1 MQVRS
6 RFGVQM
12 PHTRPRQ
19 PLLGSKTVSIAS
31 EIIGTHF
38 RYPDYYLVGREKIR
52 EFAKAI
58 QSEDPLHFSE
68 DAAHAAGYPD
78 LVAPL
83 TFIAIAGRQVQLEIF
98 RNFDVGINI
107 ARVIHRDQK
116 IQFHRPIVAGDKLF
130 FDSWLDSVIES
141 HGTVISELRSEVT
154 DDKGEPV
161 MTTVVTMI
169 GEAGG
174 EETNAQVAAIA
185 AAAMRR

>member
-19 PLLGSKTVSIAS
+19 PLIGSKAMSIAS

-58 QSEDPLHFSE
+58 QSEDPLHFNE
-68 DAAHAAGYPD
+68 DAAKAAGYPD

-116 IQFHRPIVAGDKLF
+116 IHFHRPIVAGDKLF

>member
-1 MQVRS
+1 M
-6 RFGVQM
+6 
-12 PHTRPRQ
+12 
-19 PLLGSKTVSIAS
+19 SIAS

-68 DAAHAAGYPD
+68 EAARAAGYPD
-78 LVAPL
+78 VVAPL

-98 RNFDVGINI
+98 RNFDVGINL

-116 IQFHRPIVAGDKLF
+116 ILYHRPIVAGDKLY
-130 FDSWLDSVIES
+130 FDSYLDSVIES

-154 DDKGEPV
+154 DQNGDPV

-169 GEAGG
+169 GEANGD